1 MSRPRTSP
9 ARDRS
14 PLVIPLTSG
23 PAPDT
28 TLRTAARHAD
38 TPHGKGARIGSNE
51 WRAFPSPPWTRL
63 GNICFEPG
71 SHPGR
76 RVRTTMPNAHLH
88 AVTTDPPHLEAATD
102 VVLAPLL
109 DLDPDLAAELTPA
122 LREQVRGWLV
132 VRVWSLPRGAWP
144 TATVREPGLMGFLVL
159 DGVLTRNVSLGK
171 IAYPELL
178 GRGDLLRPWQNEPG
192 GRLGPVEVT
201 WQVLEPCRVAVLD
214 RRFAGIVG
222 RWPEIVDE
230 LLGRALNRAREL
242 DFNMAIA
249 QLPLLE
255 LRLLALL
262 WRLADRWGEPVDSG
276 VCVPIRLTHSLLAAM
291 VLGRRPSVSS
301 TLTELAQRGLVSRTD
316 DGWILHGDPPTELHK
331 LSRRDVHGGAGANAG

>member
-1 MSRPRTSP
+1 MLPWNP
-9 ARDRS
+9 
-14 PLVIPLTSG
+14 
-23 PAPDT
+23 
-28 TLRTAARHAD
+28 
-38 TPHGKGARIGSNE
+38 GAFRI
-51 WRAFPSPPWTRL
+51 
-63 GNICFEPG
+63 
-71 SHPGR
+71 
-76 RVRTTMPNAHLH
+76 RTTMPTARLH
-88 AVTTDPPHLEAATD
+88 AVNSDPEPEETATD
-102 VVLAPLL
+102 VVVAPLL

-132 VRVWSLPRGAWP
+132 VRVWSLPRGPWP
-144 TATVREPGLMGFLVL
+144 AASQREPGLMGFLVL
-159 DGVLTRNVSLGK
+159 DGILTRNVSLGK

-178 GRGDLLRPWQNEPG
+178 GRGDLLRPWQTEAA
-192 GRLGPVEVT
+192 GRLGPVDVS

-242 DFNMAIA
+242 DYNMAIA

-262 WRLADRWGEPVDSG
+262 WHLADRWGEPIEG
-276 VCVPIRLTHSLLAAM
+276 GMCVPIRLTHSLLAAL

-301 TLTELAQRGLVSRTD
+301 TLTELGRRGLVSRTE
-316 DGWILHGDPPTELHK
+316 DGWIVHGDPPTELHK
-331 LSRRDVHGGAGANAG
+331 LSRRDAHGGQGG